1 MGRRKPDLGE
11 FHDLT
16 EAEDLREQLSRL
28 HVQLRKAKNRN
39 EALVEATLQG
49 SRDALVALGPIPPVP
64 APKKDRRKAKPE
76 VALWHLTD
84 FQGSK
89 VTVSYNSE
97 VMRERILRFCEKVVR
112 LTEIQRADHPV
123 DECVILFGGDI
134 IEGLFNYASQPFE
147 IDASLFDQ
155 FAKAARLLAEV
166 VRRALASYQSVRV
179 IGEWGNHGR
188 VGDKRA
194 AVPRSDNF
202 DRMIYELARA
212 ILSDP
217 ETEELHPRLTWEDSE
232 EDIHWFAIGNYQ
244 ALLIHGDEIG
254 RNGAASINTLV
265 KYVTQL
271 KAGAFDRPFVDVYAG
286 HLHSHR
292 DIELPDGGSYFQ
304 TGSPESDNRYAR
316 DSMASTSRPTQR
328 LHFIDPDRGRVT
340 AQYKVELSDGD

>member
-1 MGRRKPDLGE
+1 MTDVDLSE
-11 FHDLT
+11 FHDRT
-16 EAEDLREQLSRL
+16 ELDELRRQLSNTQRL
-28 HVQLRKAKNRN
+28 LRQARRKND
-39 EALVEATLQG
+39 ALVEATLAG
-49 SRDALVALGPIPPVP
+49 SRDALRALGGLPPVK
-64 APKKDRRKAKPE
+64 APKADKRKKGE

-84 FQGSK
+84 WQGSK
-89 VTVSYNSE
+89 VTTSYDSE
-97 VMRERILRFCEKVVR
+97 VMEHRILRYCEKAAS

-123 DECVILFGGDI
+123 EECVILFGGDI
-134 IEGLFNYASQPFE
+134 IEGLFNYPSQPFE
-147 IDASLFDQ
+147 IDASLFTQ
-155 FAKAARLLAEV
+155 FATASRLVAEV
-166 VRRALASYQSVRV
+166 VRRALATYRKVRV

-202 DRMIYELARA
+202 DRMIYELAKA

-217 ETEELHPRLTWEDSE
+217 VTEELHPRLSWQNSD
-232 EDIHWFAIGNYQ
+232 EDIHHFEVGNYA

-271 KAGAFDRPFVDVYAG
+271 KAGAYDKPFMDVYAG

-316 DSMASTSRPTQR
+316 DSMAATSKPTQR
-328 LHFIDPDRGRVT
+328 LHFIDPAAGRVT
-340 AQYKVELSDGD
+340 CQYKVDLS

>member
-1 MGRRKPDLGE
+1 MPDLGE
-11 FHDLT
+11 FHAHT
-16 EAEDLREQLSRL
+16 ELDELRRQLSNTERRL
-28 HVQLRKAKNRN
+28 RQAKQRN
-39 EALVEATLQG
+39 DALVQATYEG
-49 SRDALVALGPIPPVP
+49 ARDALRALGPLPPVER
-64 APKKDRRKAKPE
+64 PKKDRRKGKPE

-84 FQGSK
+84 WQGSK
-89 VTVSYNSE
+89 ITTSYNSG
-97 VMRERILRFCEKVVR
+97 VMEHRILRFCDKAAS

-123 DECVILFGGDI
+123 DDVVILFGGDI
-134 IEGLFNYASQPFE
+134 IEGLFNYPSQPFE
-147 IDASLFDQ
+147 VDSSLFGQ
-155 FAKAARLLAEV
+155 YMFAARLVAAV
-166 VRRALASYQSVRV
+166 VRRAMANYRNVKV

-212 ILSDP
+212 MISDP
-217 ETEELHPRLTWEDSE
+217 ETDALPPGVEWQNSE
-232 EDIHWFAIGNYQ
+232 EDIHWFNIGEYR

-271 KAGAFDRPFVDVYAG
+271 KAGAYDKPFLDVYAG

-316 DSMASTSRPTQR
+316 DSMAATSRPTQR
-328 LHFIDPDRGRVT
+328 LHFVDPAKGRVT
-340 AQYKVELSDGD
+340 AQYKVELGK